1 MKQKKKNLTEETAYA
16 SKMVNVSVNE
26 VRVELSRTERPGQ
39 NVWTFRSL
47 KLRLFK

>member
-1 MKQKKKNLTEETAYA
+1 MLTLIFHNEAKKKNLTEETAYA

-39 NVWTFRSL
+39 NV
-47 KLRLFK
+47 